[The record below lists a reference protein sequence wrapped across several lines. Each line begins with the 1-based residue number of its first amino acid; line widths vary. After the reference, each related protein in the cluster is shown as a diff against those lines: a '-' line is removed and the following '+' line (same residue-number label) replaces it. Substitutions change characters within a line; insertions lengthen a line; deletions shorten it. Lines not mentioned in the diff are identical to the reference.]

1 MNMQPI
7 SDEELDRLVY
17 ERRLG
22 RIRRGQERMKR
33 RAEENTEHYVL
44 TKEQEEAA
52 VRFYA
57 PYTAIDPVYHNYY
70 TEKTGIFSERYL
82 PDDVYYYFIDYYFN
96 DHTAAYYL
104 DNKCNYEKMYPG
116 IKAPETILRRMN
128 GFWYAGG
135 DHKQALPGQY
145 RMIRPEEAA
154 EIVSQEEAVFL
165 KQATGSYGGHDVH
178 YLCGKN
184 DAAAPD
190 KKGMDAGNTSAAPDG
205 NGMNHAE
212 RMKREFQETVGAM
225 KADLVVQRP
234 IRQHPDLAKIN
245 DSSVNTIR
253 MLSLLTE
260 DGVKI
265 YSTILR
271 MGVSGAK
278 VDNASS
284 GGITCGVLPDGH
296 CRDFGF
302 YSYVGGGKNKK
313 RFEHPTSGMK
323 FGEIVIPHFDKL
335 KELVLAAHPM
345 MPFFRMISWDLAVD
359 EEGDAVLIESNLC
372 DGELD
377 FHQLNNGP
385 LFGDDTEMILKEVY
399 DHYHI

>member
-1 MNMQPI
+1 MKNRIENKMNEPKTNSI
-7 SDEELDRLVY
+7 VLSDEELDKLVY
-17 ERRLG
+17 ERRLK
-22 RIRRGQERMKR
+22 RIRRGQERMKQ
-33 RAEENTEHYVL
+33 RAIDNTERQVL
-44 TKEQEEAA
+44 TKEQEDAA
-52 VRFYA
+52 VAFYA
-57 PYTAIDPVYHNYY
+57 PYTQIDPVYHNYY
-70 TEKTGIFSERYL
+70 TEKTGVFDVRYL

-116 IKAPETILRRMN
+116 IKAPDTILRRIN
-128 GFWYAGG
+128 GFWFADG
-135 DHKQALPGQY
+135 K
-145 RMIRPEEAA
+145 MIPQTEAEELLSA
-154 EIVSQEEAVFL
+154 ENAIFV

-178 YLCGKN
+178 FLSANAKTEEGCE
-184 DAAAPD
+184 
-190 KKGMDAGNTSAAPDG
+190 KGDEPKENAILAGFRKI
-205 NGMNHAE
+205 AE
-212 RMKREFQETVGAM
+212 SSKV
-225 KADLVVQRP
+225 DLVIQRP

-253 MLSLLTE
+253 MLSVLS
-260 DGVKI
+260 DNGVKI

-271 MGVSGAK
+271 MGISGAK

-313 RFEHPTSGMK
+313 RYEHPTSGLP
-323 FGEIVIPHFDKL
+323 FGEIVIPCFDKL
-335 KELVLAAHPM
+335 KELVKKAHPM
-345 MPFFRMISWDLAVD
+345 MPWFRMISWDLAVD
-359 EEGDAVLIESNLC
+359 EHGDAVLIESNLC

-385 LFGDDTEMILKEVY
+385 LFGEDTEAILKEVY
-399 DHYHI
+399 ENYTI